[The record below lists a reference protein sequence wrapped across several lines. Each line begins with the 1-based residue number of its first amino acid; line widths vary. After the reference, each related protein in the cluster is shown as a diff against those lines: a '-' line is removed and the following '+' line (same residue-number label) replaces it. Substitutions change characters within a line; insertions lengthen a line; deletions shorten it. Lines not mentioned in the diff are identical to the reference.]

1 VLFSFPVCGC
11 QTSEEGMMFDAL
23 LPKVFA
29 VIAVLKVKLNR
40 VFVVTLFIKNVKL
53 FFWCYQLRSG
63 KLQAFLVSTIIF
75 KPNHLF
81 EDLKNRIL

>member
-40 VFVVTLFIKNVKL
+40 VFVVTLVIKNVKL
-53 FFWCYQLRSG
+53 FFL
-63 KLQAFLVSTIIF
+63 
-75 KPNHLF
+75 
-81 EDLKNRIL
+81 